1 LTPREIAACMEGA
14 RRRFERE
21 QQLAAWTAWHAAAL
35 SRVKKM
41 PKLET
46 LIPSKRKKSQTPD
59 EMLAA
64 AMRWHARLNAKG

>member
-1 LTPREIAACMEGA
+1 MEGA

-41 PKLET
+41 PKLHE
-46 LIPSKRKKSQTPD
+46 LMPSRQKRRQTAD
-59 EMLAA
+59 EMLSI
-64 AMRWHARLNAKG
+64 ARLWDARVNAKR